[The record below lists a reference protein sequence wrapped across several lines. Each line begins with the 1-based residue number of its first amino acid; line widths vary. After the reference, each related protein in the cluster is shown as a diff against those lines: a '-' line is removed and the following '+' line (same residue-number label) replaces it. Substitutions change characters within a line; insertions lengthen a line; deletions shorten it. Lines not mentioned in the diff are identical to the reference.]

1 MQHGNSGNGHDEGT
15 LHDKEVRASHD
26 QALARGEK
34 RVLFRTTEGRLHSY
48 SKDEIGIVTASS
60 HPTVRS
66 AVGFALMAVF
76 FAVVA
81 VFSVLLLAGP
91 VNQGKD
97 PLWGALILIAAGVG
111 GALYA
116 ARLAG
121 TAARAKR
128 LRRERAIPEPSGRQF
143 DWEKP

>member
-1 MQHGNSGNGHDEGT
+1 MPYGNSGSHDDGANGDN
-15 LHDKEVRASHD
+15 EVRAYHD

-34 RVLFRTTEGRLHSY
+34 RVLCRTTEGRLYSY
-48 SKDEIGIVTASS
+48 AKDEIGVVTASS

-66 AVGFALMAVF
+66 TGGFIVMGVF
-76 FAVVA
+76 FAALA

-91 VNQGKD
+91 TSQGGD
-97 PLWGALILIAAGVG
+97 LLWGALVLTAASAG

-121 TAARAKR
+121 AAAQAKR
-128 LRRERAIPEPSGRQF
+128 LRSERGIPEPSSRQF
-143 DWEKP
+143 N